1 VGALGFCRSSGWC
14 RGGVL
19 GGGYTRREKVPSPW
33 TSLRAE
39 LGEEPVGSV
48 GGRREGAREMRKKEA
63 CGRWMRVSERQGK
76 WRVCVTLST
85 YMRGL

>member
-1 VGALGFCRSSGWC
+1 
-14 RGGVL
+14 VL

-48 GGRREGAREMRKKEA
+48 GGSREGTREMRKKEA
-63 CGRWMRVSERQGK
+63 CGRWMRVSERRGK